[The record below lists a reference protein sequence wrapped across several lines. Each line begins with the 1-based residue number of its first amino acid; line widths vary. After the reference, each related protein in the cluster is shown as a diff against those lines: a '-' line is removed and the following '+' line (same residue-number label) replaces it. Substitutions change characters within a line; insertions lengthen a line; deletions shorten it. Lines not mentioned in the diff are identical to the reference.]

1 MEPFPKAEEIVFPSV
16 RDSDPLP
23 VGMKN
28 GPAAHLYREIR
39 FIANKIRK
47 KDIALKYES
56 EWKYASVVMD
66 RLNGLKK
73 RLMIILKGRCDC
85 YRFWF
90 GSCVFLY
97 NIFCV
102 SAISCLLINQIKTIQ
117 YLLIII
123 FSELQSI

>member
-1 MEPFPKAEEIVFPSV
+1 MEPFPKAEEIVLSSV
-16 RDSDPLP
+16 RDSAPLP

-66 RLNGLKK
+66 RLDGYKK
-73 RLMIILKGRCDC
+73 RL
-85 YRFWF
+85 
-90 GSCVFLY
+90 
-97 NIFCV
+97 
-102 SAISCLLINQIKTIQ
+102 
-117 YLLIII
+117 II
-123 FSELQSI
+123 F